1 MNELKNQGLT
11 LVFTFHSYFNDST
24 LVDSVLDTFYPQ
36 MVIHI
41 IQSHFQIKYFVIL
54 YESNLDFVNLD
65 MEDFCARVSKPKHN
79 EFVEINEINFGFND
93 HFLGFSKLL
102 KQ

>member
-1 MNELKNQGLT
+1 
-11 LVFTFHSYFNDST
+11 
-24 LVDSVLDTFYPQ
+24 
-36 MVIHI
+36 
-41 IQSHFQIKYFVIL
+41 
-54 YESNLDFVNLD
+54 